1 MTYYIYFY
9 ISKFSE
15 SKIQLP
21 TQKLK
26 IILIIRHISA
36 KAAQVLHYYNS
47 SLNKKNKSFLGS
59 FFFPPF
65 QTGCL
70 A

>member
-1 MTYYIYFY
+1 MTYYICFY
-9 ISKFSE
+9 ISKFSK

-21 TQKLK
+21 NQKLK
-26 IILIIRHISA
+26 IIRHISA

-59 FFFPPF
+59 LFFPPF
-65 QTGCL
+65 QTGSL

>member
-1 MTYYIYFY
+1 MIYYIYSY

-21 TQKLK
+21 NQKFK
-26 IILIIRHISA
+26 IILIIQHISA
-36 KAAQVLHYYNS
+36 EAAQVLHYYNL
-47 SLNKKNKSFLGS
+47 SLNKKNKSLS
-59 FFFPPF
+59 SLFFPPF
-65 QTGCL
+65 QTGSL